1 MSKNTHNKDVNL
13 KFMCKAL
20 FSQMGCL
27 TYYEVDL
34 RSKSYIQSFKTHDI
48 SDIDVLGIKFFEDL
62 SIIKIGSECKSGDSK
77 ALEELYKLIG
87 VLQYY
92 DLNKG
97 YLIKSKIHQNARQVA
112 FKNDIKCLTEP
123 EIRTLLLGMGIDVDK
138 LLKIEKAKY
147 VKLSNAIKRGKKVDE
162 RLANYLKYE
171 YWNKKYWKNI
181 QNIFSILEKNTSPE
195 LFTSVDMSI
204 TDKYYNTY
212 AIELLSIS
220 ILELINDSMILNYS
234 DIENSIINSLYG
246 GSENLNE
253 RRQLFDLVSQVTGEN
268 APFGYYWEEEFVSL
282 CSRYSA
288 KSSHSCD
295 IPAFLQEIRENCFYD
310 NKILIKNESLSKFSD
325 ITRKFVQDLV
335 HFLIKNNFIQESA
348 FKELMKL

>member
-1 MSKNTHNKDVNL
+1 MSNANKDSNL

-20 FSQMGCL
+20 FNQMGFL
-27 TYYEVDL
+27 TYCEVDL

-62 SIIKIGSECKSGDSK
+62 SIIKIGSECKSGDKK

-92 DLNKG
+92 ELHKG

-112 FKNDIKCLTEP
+112 FKNDVKCLTEP
-123 EIRTLLLGMGIDVDK
+123 EIRTLLLGMDIDVDK
-138 LLKIEKAKY
+138 LLKVETAKY
-147 VKLSNAIKRGKKVDE
+147 FKLSNAVKRCKKVDE
-162 RLANYLKYE
+162 KLANYLKYE

-181 QNIFSILEKNTSPE
+181 QNILHILEKNTSAE
-195 LFTSVDMSI
+195 LFTSENMSI

-212 AIELLSIS
+212 VVELLSIS
-220 ILELINDSMILNYS
+220 ILELINDSMILSYS
-234 DIENSIINSLYG
+234 DIENSIINNLYG

-268 APFGYYWEEEFVSL
+268 TPFGYYWEEEFASL
-282 CSRYSA
+282 CNRYST
-288 KSSHSCD
+288 KTSHSCN

-310 NKILIKNESLSKFSD
+310 SKILIKNESLSKFSD

-335 HFLIKNNFIQESA
+335 HFLVKNNFVQENA
-348 FKELMKL
+348 FKELMEL